1 MNKCLKLLPFRSER
15 LWSMWTRSLFIT
27 DWNELCTS
35 PIWSNQISLWEFH
48 LQYGAKLEPHH
59 RSTIWRQLCEGRWM
73 SREMLCGE
81 KKKAEA
87 NQRQDTIDKK
97 ERRKWRL
104 DRFTK
109 GQQFSSL
116 CLGILISWKHNDA
129 ASSLYICCLEWFLF
143 CITKL
148 CLLMCWLCTS
158 AFIAGSYYPNWMLLF
173 SQALHNLIKIM
184 SSVASKL

>member
-81 KKKAEA
+81 KKKGRSKSET
-87 NQRQDTIDKK
+87 RYYVI
-97 ERRKWRL
+97 RKRGESEGL
-104 DRFTK
+104 TVLQKDSNLVPCVL
-109 GQQFSSL
+109 GFS
-116 CLGILISWKHNDA
+116 
-129 ASSLYICCLEWFLF
+129 
-143 CITKL
+143 
-148 CLLMCWLCTS
+148 
-158 AFIAGSYYPNWMLLF
+158 YPENIMMLLHPF
-173 SQALHNLIKIM
+173 TFAVLNDFCSA
-184 SSVASKL
+184 

>member
-1 MNKCLKLLPFRSER
+1 MSCAPPQFGAIKFLSGSFICNMEPSWNLTIDLPFGGSFVKADEWAER
-15 LWSMWTRSLFIT
+15 CSVERKKRQKQIR
-27 DWNELCTS
+27 DKILC
-35 PIWSNQISLWEFH
+35 
-48 LQYGAKLEPHH
+48 
-59 RSTIWRQLCEGRWM
+59 
-73 SREMLCGE
+73 
-81 KKKAEA
+81 
-87 NQRQDTIDKK
+87 DKK